1 MNFVRLYVSLQSVN
15 QINIIM
21 IEVKFKKLC
30 VEAVEPIKAHP
41 TDAGADLTATSKH
54 WDDEKQCFIYGT
66 GIATEIPEGYVGLVF
81 PRSSI
86 RKYALTQCN
95 CVGVIDSHY
104 RGEIMLSYK
113 PIGSGSTYNI
123 GDKIAQLIIMPYP
136 EISYVEVTELS
147 DTDRGEGG
155 HGSTGV

>member
-1 MNFVRLYVSLQSVN
+1 
-15 QINIIM
+15 M

-30 VEAVEPIKAHP
+30 AEAIEPIKAHP
-41 TDAGADLTATSKH
+41 TDAGADLIATSKH
-54 WDDEKQCFIYGT
+54 WDDEKQCWIYGT
-66 GIATEIPEGYVGLVF
+66 GIATEIPEGYAGLLF

-95 CVGVIDSHY
+95 CVGIIDSHY
-104 RGEIMLSYK
+104 RGEIMVSYK
-113 PIGSGSTYNI
+113 PIGTGSTYNI

-147 DTDRGEGG
+147 DTDRGKGG

>member
-1 MNFVRLYVSLQSVN
+1 
-15 QINIIM
+15 M

-30 VEAVEPIKAHP
+30 AEAVEPIKAHP

-66 GIATEIPEGYVGLVF
+66 GIATEIPEGYVGLIF

-86 RKYALTQCN
+86 RKYGLILTN
-95 CVGVIDSHY
+95 SVGVIDSHY
-104 RGEIMLSYK
+104 RGEIMCSFKSVGNSVSY
-113 PIGSGSTYNI
+113 NV
-123 GDKIAQLIIMPYP
+123 GDKIAQLVIIPYP
-136 EISYVEVTELS
+136 EIRYVEVTELS
-147 DTDRGEGG
+147 ETDRGEGG

>member
-1 MNFVRLYVSLQSVN
+1 
-15 QINIIM
+15 M
-21 IEVKFKKLC
+21 IEIKFKKLC
-30 VEAVEPIKAHP
+30 AEAVMPTKAHQS
-41 TDAGADLTATSKH
+41 DAGADLTATSKH
-54 WDDEKQCFIYGT
+54 WDDEKQCWIYGT

-113 PIGSGSTYNI
+113 SIGTGSTYNI

-136 EISYVEVTELS
+136 ETNYIEVSELS
-147 DTDRGEGG
+147 DTDRGKGG